1 MPPANKKAQPS
12 PVMTLPSLKDSVR
25 AAQKEV
31 DMAVVFHEAWKPAA
45 YDLELHKRLIS
56 SYAAHT
62 FNAVRLALRR
72 EMLMALMRIWDYT
85 DESIRI
91 GSVID
96 GIQRNEIVDAL
107 LEERLTG
114 LSKQSNMCVR
124 DFETQMRHDIQSSA
138 NEAIFLFK
146 QYIPEQPKRP
156 VLDNLRQ
163 LRHEHLAHHQVN
175 PTNPNGPAVSDLQ
188 IETFY
193 QDTATLISKL
203 LHVVLGVAHDFS
215 EAAES
220 LSMPSGL
227 FWASVRGERTEGHP
241 EYRLL

>member
-1 MPPANKKAQPS
+1 MGQQLLDIAFNARPHSIIECSMPPANKKAQPS

-146 QYIPEQPKRP
+146 QYIPEQ
-156 VLDNLRQ
+156 
-163 LRHEHLAHHQVN
+163 
-175 PTNPNGPAVSDLQ
+175 
-188 IETFY
+188 
-193 QDTATLISKL
+193 
-203 LHVVLGVAHDFS
+203 
-215 EAAES
+215 
-220 LSMPSGL
+220 
-227 FWASVRGERTEGHP
+227 
-241 EYRLL
+241 